1 MNHLNAGEIHAW
13 LDGAVDATQA
23 REIET
28 HVAECP
34 TCAAA
39 VADARG
45 YIAASSRILN
55 ALDDVPAGVTPKRAP
70 SRAPVRQWRAAP
82 WVTGIAAALILTV
95 GITTWNRR
103 AVREEMPAMRATSA
117 VPQHVESLS
126 AVAVPL
132 PQQAP
137 MAGALSATPPAAPA
151 KKSAQREV
159 ATKTSGPTRAAE
171 SQRVAAAPGGRSAGG
186 AAAGAPM
193 SASAA
198 DVRAPMSKAAIG
210 GVVRPLS
217 DQKVANAAVMEA
229 PPVAAAAPEARTRDA
244 IKLRP
249 APQRLE
255 ASADV
260 DELIG
265 CYRVADATRIRSASP
280 SAGAILGKVA
290 ARRSAAAP
298 SMTPSATYDA
308 PQQMIV
314 RLDTTSRPLG
324 YAVRSATSDSIIG
337 WWVRINGDSARV
349 DLLSSGR
356 LQVAR
361 RDQITCPER

>member
-1 MNHLNAGEIHAW
+1 MNHLNEGEIHAW

-45 YIAASSRILN
+45 YVAASSRILN

-70 SRAPVRQWRAAP
+70 ARAPAPVRQWRAAP

-103 AVREEMPAMRATSA
+103 AVREEMPEMRATSA
-117 VPQHVESLS
+117 VPQHVDSLS

-137 MAGALSATPPAAPA
+137 MAGAISATPPAAPA

-159 ATKTSGPTRAAE
+159 TTKTGGPTRAE
-171 SQRVAAAPGGRSAGG
+171 SQRIGTAPGGRSVGG
-186 AAAGAPM
+186 AAAGVPM
-193 SASAA
+193 SAGAAA

-210 GVVRPLS
+210 GVARPLS
-217 DQKVANAAVMEA
+217 EQKIANVAVTEA
-229 PPVAAAAPEARTRDA
+229 PPVAAGAPEARTRDA
-244 IKLRP
+244 TKLRP

-265 CYRVADATRIRSASP
+265 CYRVADVTRTRSASP
-280 SAGAILGKVA
+280 YAGAILGKVA

-298 SMTPSATYDA
+298 SMAPSATYDA

-314 RLDTTSRPLG
+314 
-324 YAVRSATSDSIIG
+324 
-337 WWVRINGDSARV
+337 
-349 DLLSSGR
+349 
-356 LQVAR
+356 
-361 RDQITCPER
+361 